1 MKLCGIHECVFF
13 PLPPAVS
20 HTKFSPSFPK
30 DCTCEVR
37 CQYCAIELHLNV
49 ACHEANKTMFITSN
63 MLEVVPTGRPGQ
75 YGSYDNDDGGE
86 ELAKRVEN
94 FGHPI
99 GKGMYSSMILV
110 DGSPTLCAR

>member
-1 MKLCGIHECVFF
+1 
-13 PLPPAVS
+13 
-20 HTKFSPSFPK
+20 
-30 DCTCEVR
+30 
-37 CQYCAIELHLNV
+37 
-49 ACHEANKTMFITSN
+49 MFITSN

-110 DGSPTLCAR
+110 DGSPTLCVQDDPDVPPILICKIRMGQELKVRCIAKKVRPVVSSLLVDHPPTT